1 MGLFK
6 TIINRVTNS
15 SALNAFIDSQ
25 NGSDLIGDGS
35 RNNPYATI
43 TKAFSSGIGKTYVIR
58 GVFNENAN
66 AGDVTNTYILGDDE
80 FSKINGNITMGSA
93 QGSFSMGSYGIKIT
107 GTINNPNINAFF
119 QNSYFTSYN
128 TEGSNLTKNN
138 FIETFIKGGGNI
150 GVFSGF
156 INNTIKNCFNYINN
170 SYCIISNSIIIS
182 ELNLYNFTSRSNTT
196 YYPIFQNCLFRKAT
210 LWKWNTATITINW
223 TNNPVGGAA
232 YDTDVTLMTR
242 VYNSLLFY
250 ANSLGAGTDK
260 TYFLAILATQD
271 TMFKECVV
279 RDDSDTVNNPIFS
292 RYVDGVPV
300 DYTLALKSNNPAL
313 YMSTTGSYVGCY
325 AANVND
331 DGHGNHITFGAVK
344 HVDETTGLDTT
355 TSPDLL
361 IQDPSNPAKFSAS
374 QTSLQLWNR
383 IRTSVVEYPRGKSF
397 AGMQSQLDSGIASR
411 LFFGKRQEIRTTGD
425 INQKTTAFE
434 SVEVIP
440 YDSLPTPNT
449 GAENDITGLSATLPR
464 FSAPF
469 NGECLLFY
477 KGGNL
482 LKFNDYNGLKTLFTG
497 QGTVAITSGSAVV
510 TGTSTA
516 FTADFVKDDNIR
528 IAGVDYKVLSV
539 ASNTSLTLTT
549 NSAVTLSAQTYQVG
563 VTVDKSY
570 AIYGNWVVSNADIE
584 SYSLLLKTAKA
595 GLTTSIPL
603 IKWCKFELNLHYDE
617 Q

>member
-6 TIINRVTNS
+6 TTGTFGVYVH
-15 SALNAFIDSQ
+15 AQL
-25 NGSDLIGDGS
+25 GSDITGNGS
-35 RNNPYATI
+35 RNNPFATL
-43 TKAFSSGIGKTYVIR
+43 TKAVSVYGFIR
-58 GVFNENAN
+58 VLLAGSTIENAP
-66 AGDVTNTYILGDDE
+66 GNTELTLGDTSTDSLLSVVGGPYRV
-80 FSKINGNITMGSA
+80 FDNLSFKIIACSYYTKFTRCTIVKLKYSSLTQYTPIVYSCFINEIEVDNHGDTGNCSI
-93 QGSFSMGSYGIKIT
+93 
-107 GTINNPNINAFF
+107 IN
-119 QNSYFTSYN
+119 YN
-128 TEGSNLTKNN
+128 N
-138 FIETFIKGGGNI
+138 NI
-150 GVFSGF
+150 GFTMR
-156 INNTIKNCFNYINN
+156 TII
-170 SYCIISNSIIIS
+170 NSIIVS
-182 ELNLYNFTSRSNTT
+182 EINLYNLTSRANTT
-196 YYPIFQNCLFRKAT
+196 YYPIFKNCLFRKAT
-210 LWKWNTATITINW
+210 LWKWNTTTIPINW

-232 YDTDVTLMTR
+232 YDPEVTLMTR

-250 ANSLGAGTDK
+250 ANSLGAGVDK

-279 RDDSDTVNNPIFS
+279 WDDSDTVNNPIFS
-292 RYVDGVPV
+292 RYIDGVPV

-344 HVDETTGLDTT
+344 HVDTATGLDTT
-355 TSPDLL
+355 TAPDLL
-361 IQDPSNPAKFSAS
+361 VQDPSNPAKFSAS
-374 QTSLQLWNR
+374 QSSLQLWNR

-425 INQKTTAFE
+425 ISQKTTAFE

-449 GAENDITGLSATLPR
+449 GAENTIDNMSTLLPR

-469 NGECLLFY
+469 NGECLIFY
-477 KGGNL
+477 KAGVP

-497 QGTVAITSGSAVV
+497 AGTVAITSDSAVV
-510 TGTSTA
+510 TGTSTT

-528 IAGVDYKVLSV
+528 IAGVDYKVLSI
-539 ASNTSLTLTT
+539 ASNTSMTLTA
-549 NSAVTLSAQTYQVG
+549 NVGVTLTAQTYQVG

-570 AIYGNWVVSNADIE
+570 TLYGNWAVTNADIE
-584 SYSLLLKTAKA
+584 SYSLVQKATKA

-617 Q
+617 E

>member
-6 TIINRVTNS
+6 TSGTFGAYVH
-15 SALNAFIDSQ
+15 AQL
-25 NGSDLIGDGS
+25 GSDVTGDGS

-43 TKAFSSGIGKTYVIR
+43 AKSKSVIGNATMLFA
-58 GVFNENAN
+58 GVGTENAL
-66 AGDVTNTYILGDDE
+66 AYTNIITGDD
-80 FSKINGNITMGSA
+80 KTA
-93 QGSFSMGSYGIKIT
+93 KLTGSYIGSDARYN
-107 GTINNPNINAFF
+107 GVSINNINAPLNTLFISCEINSLTQT
-119 QNSYFTSYN
+119 QNNTSYPHI
-128 TEGSNLTKNN
+128 LTDS
-138 FIETFIKGGGNI
+138 FIRELQLCMGEHTALRVNCYG
-150 GVFSGF
+150 
-156 INNTIKNCFNYINN
+156 NTIVKFNN
-170 SYCIISNSIIIS
+170 SIGASTYNRLTDSIIIS
-182 ELNLYNFTSRSNTT
+182 EINLYNFLSRSNTT

-232 YDTDVTLMTR
+232 YTDESLMKR

-271 TMFKECVV
+271 TMFKECIVW
-279 RDDSDTVNNPIFS
+279 DDSDTVNNPIFS

-331 DGHGNHITFGAVK
+331 DGHGNHITFGEVK
-344 HVDETTGLDTT
+344 HVDVNTGLDTAT
-355 TSPDLL
+355 LPDLL
-361 IQDPSNPAKFSAS
+361 VQDPSNPAKFSAS
-374 QTSLQLWNR
+374 QSSLQLWNR
-383 IRTSVVEYPRGKSF
+383 IRTSVVEFPRGKSF
-397 AGMQSQLDSGIASR
+397 AGMQSQLDSGITSR

-425 INQKTTAFE
+425 ISQKTTAFE

-449 GAENDITGLSATLPR
+449 GAENTIDNMSTLLPR

-469 NGECLLFY
+469 NGACLIFY
-477 KGGNL
+477 KAGVP

-497 QGTVAITSGSAVV
+497 SGTVAITSGSAVV
-510 TGTSTA
+510 TGTSTT

-528 IAGVDYKVLSV
+528 IAGVDYKVLSI
-539 ASNTSLTLTT
+539 ASNTSMTLTA
-549 NSAVTLSAQTYQVG
+549 NVKVTLTAQTYQVG

-570 AIYGNWVVSNADIE
+570 DIYGNWAVTNADIE
-584 SYSLLLKTAKA
+584 SYSLVQKSTKA

-617 Q
+617 E

>member
-6 TIINRVTNS
+6 SYSKLNWAFTHYVDTINGNDITSTGSRTEPYATLNKCNSYARILLTGKTNEVITVAPLIIQGDGTTAYIENYPGSANVLWAVQLIDLNLGTYIMSASNTVISGAILPYISKGLVIGNLTMRGIANGGNAIQTSFVRTVTTYES
-15 SALNAFIDSQ
+15 SALC
-25 NGSDLIGDGS
+25 
-35 RNNPYATI
+35 
-43 TKAFSSGIGKTYVIR
+43 
-58 GVFNENAN
+58 
-66 AGDVTNTYILGDDE
+66 
-80 FSKINGNITMGSA
+80 
-93 QGSFSMGSYGIKIT
+93 
-107 GTINNPNINAFF
+107 
-119 QNSYFTSYN
+119 
-128 TEGSNLTKNN
+128 SNLTVRI
-138 FIETFIKGGGNI
+138 FL
-150 GVFSGF
+150 
-156 INNTIKNCFNYINN
+156 NYINSSSN
-170 SYCIISNSIIIS
+170 TIQDWLIIESI
-182 ELNLYNFTSRSNTT
+182 NLYNFSSRANTT
-196 YYPIFQNCLFRKAT
+196 YYPVFKNCLFRKAII
-210 LWKWNTATITINW
+210 WKWNTAIIPINW

-232 YDTDVTLMTR
+232 YTNETLMTR

-250 ANSLGAGTDK
+250 ANSLGDGTDK

-279 RDDSDTVNNPIFS
+279 WDDSDTINNPIFS

-331 DGHGNHITFGAVK
+331 DGHGNHITFGSVK
-344 HVDETTGLDTT
+344 HVDVNTGLDTAT
-355 TSPDLL
+355 LPDLL
-361 IQDPSNPAKFSAS
+361 VQDPSNPAKFSAS

-411 LFFGKRQEIRTTGD
+411 LFFGKRQEIRTTGH
-425 INQKTTAFE
+425 ILQKTTAFE

-449 GAENDITGLSATLPR
+449 GAENTINNMSATLPR

-469 NGECLLFY
+469 NGECLMFY
-477 KGGNL
+477 KAGVP

-510 TGTSTA
+510 TGSGTA

-528 IAGVDYKVLSV
+528 IGGVDYMVLSI
-539 ASNTSLTLTT
+539 ASNTSLTLTA
-549 NSAVTLSAQTYQVG
+549 NVGVTLTAQAYQVG

-570 AIYGNWVVSNADIE
+570 TLYGDWAVTNADIE
-584 SYSLLLKTAKA
+584 SYSLTQKATKA
-595 GLTTSIPL
+595 GLSTSIPL

-617 Q
+617 E

>member
-6 TIINRVTNS
+6 TAYVQSTQITNS
-15 SALNAFIDSQ
+15 NTAHISSTY
-25 NGSDLIGDGS
+25 GSDTNVGS
-35 RNNPYATI
+35 REAPVATI
-43 TKAFSSGIGKTYVIR
+43 TKARTLGKNIYLLSGT
-58 GVFNENAN
+58 FFENASGSLQN
-66 AGDVTNTYILGDDE
+66 YIGDGSCFISGQISGTNRLGDIRNLSIKSFLPGE
-80 FSKINGNITMGSA
+80 TGYGLYFCVITSISGNPSA
-93 QGSFSMGSYGIKIT
+93 IG
-107 GTINNPNINAFF
+107 A
-119 QNSYFTSYN
+119 
-128 TEGSNLTKNN
+128 SNVEYC
-138 FIETFIKGGGNI
+138 FIETLSISKHQ
-150 GVFSGF
+150 SGYK
-156 INNTIKNCFNYINN
+156 NNTVKSYLNC
-170 SYCIISNSIIIS
+170 SNSMNYLEDTIVIDS
-182 ELNLYNFTSRSNTT
+182 TNLYNFTSRSNTT

-210 LWKWNTATITINW
+210 LWKWNTVTITINW

-232 YDTDVTLMTR
+232 YTDETLMTR

-279 RDDSDTVNNPIFS
+279 WDDSDTVNNPIFS

-344 HVDETTGLDTT
+344 HVDETTGLDTA

-361 IQDPSNPAKFSAS
+361 IQDQSNPAKFSAS

-425 INQKTTAFE
+425 ISQKTTAFE

-440 YDSLPTPNT
+440 YDSLPDPNT

-497 QGTVAITSGSAVV
+497 QGKVAITSGSAVV

>member
-6 TIINRVTNS
+6 TSGTFTKYVH
-15 SALNAFIDSQ
+15 AQL
-25 NGSDLIGDGS
+25 GSDITGDGS
-35 RNNPYATI
+35 RNNPWATL
-43 TKAFSSGIGKTYVIR
+43 TKALGSSNILANGIFI
-58 GVFNENAN
+58 ENAQLSN
-66 AGDVTNTYILGDDE
+66 ATFEINSTLKGSASGFGYKNLILWTQGSGYASFTRCVFLQSTSLANSYSSANEVLFLGVARWASEMATGATASYNNTFIGGFENAVTNISTVPL
-80 FSKINGNITMGSA
+80 
-93 QGSFSMGSYGIKIT
+93 
-107 GTINNPNINAFF
+107 
-119 QNSYFTSYN
+119 
-128 TEGSNLTKNN
+128 
-138 FIETFIKGGGNI
+138 
-150 GVFSGF
+150 
-156 INNTIKNCFNYINN
+156 
-170 SYCIISNSIIIS
+170 SNSIFSGQI
-182 ELNLYNFTSRSNTT
+182 NLYNFTSRANIT
-196 YYPIFQNCLFRKAT
+196 YYPIFQNCLFRKAII
-210 LWKWNTATITINW
+210 WKWNTAIIPINW

-232 YDTDVTLMTR
+232 YTNETLMTR

-250 ANSLGAGTDK
+250 ANSLTAGPNK

-279 RDDSDTVNNPIFS
+279 WDDSDTVNNPIFS

-331 DGHGNHITFGAVK
+331 DGHGNHITFGTVK
-344 HVDETTGLDTT
+344 HVDVTTGLDTAT
-355 TSPDLL
+355 APDLL
-361 IQDPSNPAKFSAS
+361 VQDPSNPAKFSAS
-374 QTSLQLWNR
+374 QSSLQLWNR

-411 LFFGKRQEIRTTGD
+411 LFFGKRQKIRTTGD
-425 INQKTTAFE
+425 ISQKTTAFE

-449 GAENDITGLSATLPR
+449 GAENTIDNMSTLLPR

-469 NGECLLFY
+469 NGECLIFY
-477 KGGNL
+477 KAGVP

-497 QGTVAITSGSAVV
+497 AGTVAITSGSAVV
-510 TGTSTA
+510 TGTSTT

-528 IAGVDYKVLSV
+528 IAGVDYKVLSI
-539 ASNTSLTLTT
+539 ASNTSMTLTA
-549 NSAVTLSAQTYQVG
+549 NVEVTLTAQTYQVG

-570 AIYGNWVVSNADIE
+570 DIYGNWAVTNADIE
-584 SYSLLLKTAKA
+584 SYSLLQKSTKA

-617 Q
+617 E